1 MSIKQLVYLLPARTI
16 EDLSLDRDNNDAEGI
31 LSAWTG
37 LFHPALLARADAV
50 PHFLPAEDP
59 PEEPQ
64 DCLIVIP
71 PCCESQL
78 PTDWLHRAETAGAKL
93 IRGLKDRPAIVAAA
107 LREAEID
114 PQTDWPL
121 APDFHALGYCYF
133 LVEMLTRQLRYMTNL
148 DEVSFRIAALAAAHA
163 AAKGEAAEAE
173 KEIAQAFTLLQQ
185 AREYFYPVESHLLD
199 LTVVAPTTV
208 GAELTESLQ
217 SDLPINLLVNGRTL
231 QRIAQEN
238 PSALSLIRQRWEAG
252 TLGVVGGE
260 EDEPPL
266 PLMTLESAADELDRG
281 METYERLLGRR
292 PSVFGRRRFGLSP
305 LLPQVLL
312 NGGLTGALHATLDDG
327 QFPTGNQSRIR
338 WEGLDGS
345 GIEAIARVPIDVAQS
360 SGFYRLPEKLSS
372 SMDIDHIATV
382 VFAHWPGQSCCWFND
397 LQRIAKHT
405 TVIGE
410 FCTVET
416 YFTRTGMAG
425 QSVKH
430 KPDAYRSPYLI
441 QTVGDGQPDPISRWT
456 RHYADRIALETLR
469 SLRAITLA
477 AGGND
482 LPEAS
487 SLDEWA
493 RQIDRL
499 IENQSSPPGAEQSAA
514 DVRGPLQSAT
524 AQLCE
529 TLTGE
534 SAQLP
539 TVHQGSGA
547 AAPGLLVVNPAASA
561 AALRLDATPLGRL
574 PTTVSPVVCAG
585 TDDRG
590 ADVVVEVPG
599 MGFAWVAAGNADAP
613 ATESKRGWFFRRRA
627 KTANPVA
634 SENILENEFFQVV
647 VDRRFGGIRAVL
659 DPLSR
664 GPRLAQQLALRWPE
678 GDPND
683 PGHESHYTIPA
694 ADELRVVRAG
704 PVVGEIVT
712 SGRMMDA
719 QGKLR
724 GRFVQLTRVVK
735 GSRLIEIEIELD
747 VADPPKSRPWQSY
760 YTARFAWS
768 DETASLR
775 RSVHGASVPT
785 DSTQFE
791 APEFWEIQTAKTRTA
806 VLTGGLPYHRKVGFR
821 RLDTLLVVAGETQR
835 RFRLA
840 IGVEC
845 PSPAAAARE
854 WMTPAIVIPSAAPPV
869 NFGWLFHVES
879 RSVVA
884 TRWTPLFVLPPLD
897 AADPETS
904 TTETPE
910 SAASATIASTE
921 TEAGAAAHG
930 ATADSLQ
937 NRLRGVRVRLQET
950 EGRGVRF
957 GLRAPRPLALARRR
971 YAGQWKT
978 LAIEG
983 DRAEVEL
990 PAYAWCEI
998 ELRFV

>member
-1 MSIKQLVYLLPARTI
+1 MTIKQLVYLLPARTI
-16 EDLSLDRDNNDAEGI
+16 EDLSLDRDNDDSEGI
-31 LSAWTG
+31 LAAWTG

-59 PEEPQ
+59 PEEPHES
-64 DCLIVIP
+64 LIVIP

-78 PTDWLHRAETAGAKL
+78 PADWLHRAETAGARL

-107 LREAEID
+107 LQAAEVD
-114 PQTDWPL
+114 LAAAWPL

-163 AAKGEAAEAE
+163 AAKGETAEAE

-199 LTVVAPTTV
+199 LTVVAPTTI
-208 GAELTESLQ
+208 GHELTESLR
-217 SDLPINLLVNGRTL
+217 SDLPLNLLINGRTL
-231 QRIAQEN
+231 QLLAEEN
-238 PSALSLIRQRWEAG
+238 PEALDLIRRRWEAG
-252 TLGVVGGE
+252 TLGIVGGE
-260 EDEPPL
+260 EDEPAV
-266 PLMTLESAADELDRG
+266 PLMPLESIADELERG
-281 METYERLLGRR
+281 MAIYERLLGRR

-305 LLPQVLL
+305 LMPQVLL
-312 NGGLTGALHATLDDG
+312 HSGLTGALHATLDDG
-327 QFPTGNQSRIR
+327 RFPTGNQSRIR

-360 SGFYRLPEKLSS
+360 SGFFRLPEKLSS

-382 VFAHWPGQSCCWFND
+382 VFAHWPGQSCCWYED

-410 FCTVET
+410 FCTIET

-430 KPDAYRSPYLI
+430 KPDAYRAPYLT
-441 QTVGDGQPDPISRWT
+441 QAVAARQPDPISRWT
-456 RHYADRIALETLR
+456 RHYAARGALAALR
-469 SLRAITLA
+469 SLRAINLA
-477 AGGND
+477 AGGQD
-482 LPEAS
+482 LPEARS
-487 SLDEWA
+487 IAEWT
-493 RQIDRL
+493 RQIDRSADG
-499 IENQSSPPGAEQSAA
+499 EPSPGGIAPTEAEIRRTVQLAA
-514 DVRGPLQSAT
+514 AR
-524 AQLCE
+524 LCE
-529 TLTGE
+529 TLTDSSGKATVSRSGTGE
-534 SAQLP
+534 A
-539 TVHQGSGA
+539 G
-547 AAPGLLVVNPAASA
+547 PGLLVVNPNASSTVI
-561 AALRLDATPLGRL
+561 RIDASPLGRL
-574 PTTVSPVVCAG
+574 PATASPVVCAG

-590 ADVVVEVPG
+590 ADIVVEVPG
-599 MGFAWVAAGNADAP
+599 MGFAWVPPGNADAP
-613 ATESKRGWFFRRRA
+613 ATSPQRGWFFRRRA
-627 KTANPVA
+627 TTSRPVA

-664 GPRLAQQLALRWPE
+664 GPRLAQQIALRWPE

-694 ADELRVVRAG
+694 ADELRILRAG
-704 PVVGEIVT
+704 PVVGEILT
-712 SGRMMDA
+712 SGRMVDP
-719 QGKLR
+719 QGRLR
-724 GRFVQLTRVVK
+724 GRFVQRTRVVR
-735 GSRLIEIEIELD
+735 GSRLIELDIELD
-747 VADPPKSRPWQSY
+747 INEPLPNQPWQSY
-760 YTARFAWS
+760 YAARFAWS
-768 DETASLR
+768 DETATLR
-775 RSVHGASVPT
+775 RSVQGASVPT
-785 DSTQFE
+785 DLAQFE
-791 APEFWEIQTAKTRTA
+791 APEFWEIQTAKTRTT

-845 PSPAAAARE
+845 PSPAAASLE
-854 WMTPAIVIPSAAPPV
+854 WLSPAIVIPSAAPPA
-869 NFGWLFHVES
+869 NLGWLFHVES

-884 TRWTPLFVLPPLD
+884 TGWTPLFVLPPLD
-897 AADPETS
+897 AADVDTS
-904 TTETPE
+904 AVEHPTPGTAVE
-910 SAASATIASTE
+910 PQQANDV
-921 TEAGAAAHG
+921 AGSSLHRRS
-930 ATADSLQ
+930 ADSAHD
-937 NRLRGVRVRLQET
+937 RLRGVRVRLQET

-983 DRAEVEL
+983 DRAEIEL

-998 ELRFV
+998 ELRFA

>member
-1 MSIKQLVYLLPARTI
+1 MAIKQLVYLLPARTI
-16 EDLSLDRDNNDAEGI
+16 EDLSLDRNNDESEEI

-59 PEEPQ
+59 PEEPH
-64 DCLIVIP
+64 DSLIVIP

-78 PTDWLHRAETAGAKL
+78 PTDWLHRAETAGARL
-93 IRGLKDRPAIVAAA
+93 IRGLKDRAAIVAAA
-107 LREAEID
+107 LRAAEVD
-114 PQTDWPL
+114 AAAAWPL

-163 AAKGEAAEAE
+163 AACGETAEAE

-199 LTVVAPTTV
+199 LTVVAPTTI
-208 GAELTESLQ
+208 GAELTAALR
-217 SDLPINLLVNGRTL
+217 SDLPLNLLLNGRTL
-231 QRIAQEN
+231 QLVAQEN
-238 PSALSLIRQRWEAG
+238 PEALALIQQRWEAG

-260 EDEPPL
+260 DNEPPL
-266 PLMTLESAADELDRG
+266 PLMSLESAADELDCG
-281 METYERLLGRR
+281 MATFEQLLGRR
-292 PSVFGRRRFGLSP
+292 PTVFGRRRYGLSP

-312 NGGLTGALHATLDDG
+312 NCGLTGALHATLDDG
-327 QFPTGNQSRIR
+327 RFPTGNQSRIR

-382 VFAHWPGQSCCWFND
+382 VFAHWPGQSCCWYED

-430 KPDAYRSPYLI
+430 KPDAYRSPYLT
-441 QTVGDGQPDPISRWT
+441 QAVAARQPDPISRWT
-456 RHYADRIALETLR
+456 RHYAARSALAALS
-469 SLRAITLA
+469 SLRVLNLA
-477 AGGND
+477 AGGDD
-482 LPEAS
+482 LPEAELLPAWS
-487 SLDEWA
+487 Q
-493 RQIDRL
+493 QIDRIL
-499 IENQSSPPGAEQSAA
+499 ESDATDDRAAQPVPDLNGALQSAA
-514 DVRGPLQSAT
+514 ERLGR
-524 AQLCE
+524 
-529 TLTGE
+529 TLTGRSDE
-534 SAQLP
+534 PPSREIARRGE
-539 TVHQGSGA
+539 V
-547 AAPGLLVVNPAASA
+547 PGLLTVNPNASA
-561 AALRLDATPLGRL
+561 GVLRLDAAPLGRL
-574 PTTVSPVVCAG
+574 PAAAPPVVCAG

-590 ADVVVEVPG
+590 ADVVAEVPG
-599 MGFAWVAAGNADAP
+599 MGFAWVSAGDADAP
-613 ATESKRGWFFRRRA
+613 TTAPRRGWFFRRRA
-627 KTANPVA
+627 TTSQPVA

-664 GPRLAQQLALRWPE
+664 GPRLAQQIALRWPE

-694 ADELRVVRAG
+694 ADELRVLRAG
-704 PVVGEIVT
+704 PVVGEILT
-712 SGRMMDA
+712 SGRMMDP
-719 QGKLR
+719 QGRLR
-724 GRFVQLTRVVK
+724 GRFIQRTRVVR
-735 GSRLIEIEIELD
+735 GSRLIELD
-747 VADPPKSRPWQSY
+747 VELEFNEPLPSQPWQSY
-760 YTARFAWS
+760 CAARFAWS
-768 DETASLR
+768 DETATLR
-775 RSVHGASVPT
+775 RSVQGASVPT
-785 DSTQFE
+785 DLAQFE

-821 RLDTLLVVAGETQR
+821 RIDTLLVVAGETQR
-835 RFRLA
+835 RFHLA

-845 PSPAAAARE
+845 PSPAAAALE
-854 WMTPAIVIPSAAPPV
+854 WMTPTIVIPSEAPPASH
-869 NFGWLFHVES
+869 GWLFHVES

-884 TRWTPLFVLPPLD
+884 TGWTPLFVLPPLD
-897 AADPETS
+897 
-904 TTETPE
+904 
-910 SAASATIASTE
+910 
-921 TEAGAAAHG
+921 
-930 ATADSLQ
+930 TADAESSTAATSEPSTPVETNQ
-937 NRLRGVRVRLQET
+937 SPKAPPSPARSPAHPERNRLRGVRVRLQET

-971 YAGQWKT
+971 YAGVWKT

-983 DRAEVEL
+983 DRAEIEL
-990 PAYAWCEI
+990 SAYAWCEI
-998 ELRFV
+998 ELRFA